1 MSAFGKEF
9 LKWSRT
15 LHIYISL
22 LGLALFLFF
31 AITGI
36 QLTHESFGLD
46 QAAAT
51 EMAVRIPPE
60 AAKLGQR
67 EQVLAALDSS
77 LIVERF
83 EVRDDEIEISM
94 MRPGKRAQVRILR
107 ATGKGE
113 MHVEQRG
120 WVGAL
125 ADLHKGAATGWVW
138 RFLMDLTCVW
148 IVFSS
153 ITGVMMVFA
162 LPKRK
167 ALGLISIAIGTLAA
181 IAAYVLIPWE

>member
-15 LHIYISL
+15 FHIYVSL

-31 AITGI
+31 ALTGI

-46 QAAAT
+46 QAEAT
-51 EMAVRIPPE
+51 EMAVRVPPE
-60 AAKLGQR
+60 VAKLGQR

-83 EVRDDEIEISM
+83 EVRPDEIEISM
-94 MRPGKRAQVRILR
+94 MRPGHRAQIRILR
-107 ATGKGE
+107 SSGKGE
-113 MHVEQRG
+113 MHLEKRG
-120 WVGAL
+120 WIGAL

-138 RFLMDLTCVW
+138 RILMDITCVW
-148 IVFSS
+148 IVISS

-167 ALGLISIAIGTLAA
+167 AWGLISVAIGTLVA
-181 IAAYVLIPWE
+181 IAAYALIPWG